1 MLGQRRRCVAP
12 PKMGG
17 ELASDLPYHDDVSRQ
32 PSTFMFQCEHK
43 LLTGIESKVDQRSD
57 NESTLG
63 ELASAHERYAQPVWT
78 ACGRKEGRSLSAAR
92 HHLAIPTGIGCTPN
106 SSMRCAHLTAR
117 RTARK

>member
-1 MLGQRRRCVAP
+1 
-12 PKMGG
+12 MGG

-63 ELASAHERYAQPVWT
+63 ELASAHERYA
-78 ACGRKEGRSLSAAR
+78 ACGRKEVVLSAPR
-92 HHLAIPTGIGCTPN
+92 RHLAIPTGIGCTPN
-106 SSMRCAHLTAR
+106 SSMHCAHLTAR
-117 RTARK
+117 RTVRQ